1 MTIEKIWNLLQL
13 NVIVE
18 MYNFKNNIK
27 IMYINK

>member
-1 MTIEKIWNLLQL
+1 MTIENIWNFLQL